1 MMLCQSIQFSKNKI
15 LRVKLSKLN
24 KVIACAGLVPF
35 GTCITPRVMFRLL
48 LKVVSLERR

>member
-1 MMLCQSIQFSKNKI
+1 MMLCQSIQFSKIKI

-24 KVIACAGLVPF
+24 KVIACAGLVPV
-35 GTCITPRVMFRLL
+35 GTCITLGVMFRLL